1 LIFFVLLFTY
11 ILIFFTLKNKLYD
24 W

>member
-11 ILIFFTLKNKLYD
+11 VLIFFTLRNKLYD